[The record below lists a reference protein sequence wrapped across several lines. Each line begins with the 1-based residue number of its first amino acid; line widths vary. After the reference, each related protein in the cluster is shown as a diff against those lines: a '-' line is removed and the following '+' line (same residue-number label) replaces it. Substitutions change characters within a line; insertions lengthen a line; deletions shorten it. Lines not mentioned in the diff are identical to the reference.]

1 TTGEER
7 PITWR
12 LRRRRD
18 ERRAHG
24 IDDEVA
30 RAAAQD
36 PHLGPWEGA
45 RRSRA
50 VRARYRHEG
59 VLRRPSLALAAT
71 DEREHERVAAPVLP
85 EGHRPVEV
93 VRSGSRSRSSCNQ
106 QPPPQDSRLENPRRG
121 SRRPATLTTTARC
134 CNDRLNSPS
143 TRRLPSLL
151 VWSRPESTPQ
161 SARSATRWTT
171 PWRRPPSARSRTNSS
186 AARARGATST
196 TSKSKPSTGSTGST
210 TSGPTITSMT

>member
-143 TRRLPSLL
+143 TRRSA
-151 VWSRPESTPQ
+151 SGSTAKPPG
-161 SARSATRWTT
+161 SGPPPAPPAHASTT
-171 PWRRPPSARSRTNSS
+171 PSPRRSSPPWSAS
-186 AARARGATST
+186 
-196 TSKSKPSTGSTGST
+196 
-210 TSGPTITSMT
+210 